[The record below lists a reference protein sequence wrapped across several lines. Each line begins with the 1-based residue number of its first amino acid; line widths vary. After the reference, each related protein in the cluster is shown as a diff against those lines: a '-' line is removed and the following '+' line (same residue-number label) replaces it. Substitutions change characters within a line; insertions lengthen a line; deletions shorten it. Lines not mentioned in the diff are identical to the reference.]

1 MKNDWA
7 AQWFKLA
14 GKCMA
19 WIAGIGI
26 VAGIVF
32 FICLLFDGTKS
43 TGESWVAVAIPLMVA
58 GYACF
63 CASIPV
69 AIFTSFIIALRAF
82 GRQP

>member
-19 WIAGIGI
+19 W
-26 VAGIVF
+26 VAGIA
-32 FICLLFDGTKS
+32 ILLTFCALP
-43 TGESWVAVAIPLMVA
+43 WVDMGGFALLLPFGAAI
-58 GYACF
+58 YACF
-63 CASIPV
+63 YASIPV

-82 GRQP
+82 GRNQ